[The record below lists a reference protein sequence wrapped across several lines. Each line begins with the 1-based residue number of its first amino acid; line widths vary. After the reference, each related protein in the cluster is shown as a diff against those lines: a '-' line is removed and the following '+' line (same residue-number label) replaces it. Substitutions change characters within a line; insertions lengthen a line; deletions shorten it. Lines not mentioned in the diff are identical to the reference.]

1 VIWFLSTWTILGI
14 ASILF
19 RNRMIYQEQSQG
31 YRATLLLLTLPAW
44 LAVDIVFQTMH
55 TIQGTY
61 WFFSD
66 SLKGIDP
73 ADRNTRPQGEK

>member
-1 VIWFLSTWTILGI
+1 
-14 ASILF
+14 
-19 RNRMIYQEQSQG
+19 MIYQERTQG
-31 YRATLLLLTLPAW
+31 YRATLLFLTLPAR

-73 ADRNTRPQGEK
+73 ADRTTRPQGEK